1 MTTKHTESV
10 KKLSEGL
17 NLIEL
22 QNDERGRKFE
32 QVIQAEIKS
41 RKHNEK
47 DFGERLENHN
57 QKFTYAMQSFQSTLG
72 NLSQRISD
80 QKETV
85 DDQLYI
91 LIFLGHFTFYIILK
105 SQID

>member
-1 MTTKHTESV
+1 M

-41 RKHNEK
+41 R
-47 DFGERLENHN
+47 
-57 QKFTYAMQSFQSTLG
+57 
-72 NLSQRISD
+72 
-80 QKETV
+80 
-85 DDQLYI
+85 
-91 LIFLGHFTFYIILK
+91 YIIHKSFAEIKLMCILK
-105 SQID
+105 